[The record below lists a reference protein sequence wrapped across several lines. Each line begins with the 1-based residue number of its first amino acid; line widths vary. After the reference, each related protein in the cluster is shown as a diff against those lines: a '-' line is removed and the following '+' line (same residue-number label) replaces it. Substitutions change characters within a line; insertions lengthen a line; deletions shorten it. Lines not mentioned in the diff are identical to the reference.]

1 MQNAHQLLYN
11 EEDDMLEIIKN
22 TSNQSVDF
30 IEGKYGIQFHRD
42 ISDNIVRISIPEATI
57 LFGISASDIISF
69 VTYSS
74 SS

>member
-22 TSNQSVDF
+22 TSNTSVDF

-42 ISDNIVRISIPEATI
+42 ISDNIVRISIPEATV
-57 LFGISASDIISF
+57 LFGISPSDIISF
-69 VTYSS
+69 TTYSS
-74 SS
+74 SF

>member
-30 IEGKYGIQFHRD
+30 VEGKYGIQFHRD

-57 LFGISASDIISF
+57 LFGISTSDIISF